1 MDFYRR
7 RDIGI
12 FPAWACGENQQINLL
27 GGEMKRI
34 ILSIFAF
41 IVICSINILAQS
53 EPEIMSYKEYGTIKH
68 KRPYVLKY
76 KTEKGELL
84 YFGIGHAYRYDDPQ
98 IAELER
104 KIAEFRPT
112 LILNESA
119 KEAVEKYGEPGLMS
133 FLAKK
138 HNIPVK
144 SLDPPRM
151 EEIKYILSLRR
162 WTLEQ
167 VMLFY
172 GLRRI
177 PENNK
182 KTNPVSPD
190 ALIEEM
196 LKASAKMP
204 GSDGLPKTLAELE
217 VSVKKHLPAVTDWR
231 KIDQKV
237 FDPNP
242 DLGLFTNDIA
252 DASVNFR
259 GKYMVKTLAAEIEKG
274 ERVLA
279 VVGASHVV
287 KQERALKKI
296 FVK

>member
-1 MDFYRR
+1 MRR
-7 RDIGI
+7 IT
-12 FPAWACGENQQINLL
+12 
-27 GGEMKRI
+27 
-34 ILSIFAF
+34 LSIFAF
-41 IVICSINILAQS
+41 IICSASIFAQS

-68 KRPYVLKY
+68 KRPFVLKF
-76 KTEKGELL
+76 KRGKGELL
-84 YFGIGHAYRYDDPQ
+84 YFGIGHVYRYDDPQ
-98 IAELER
+98 VAELER
-104 KIAEFRPT
+104 QFLEFRPT
-112 LILNESA
+112 LILNESGTPPAVDSA
-119 KEAVEKYGEPGLMS
+119 KEAIEKYGEPGLMS

-138 HNIPVK
+138 YNIPIK

-151 EEIKYILSLRR
+151 EEIKYILGTRR

-182 KTNPVSPD
+182 KTNPASPD

-196 LKASAKMP
+196 LKASVKMP
-204 GSDGLPKTLAELE
+204 GSEGLPKTLTEFEA
-217 VSVKKHLPAVTDWR
+217 SVKKHLPTVSDWR
-231 KIDQKV
+231 KIDQKI

-259 GKYMVKTLAAEIEKG
+259 GKFMVKTLAAEVEKG
-274 ERVLA
+274 ERVFA

-287 KQERALKKI
+287 KQERALKNL
-296 FVK
+296 FVN

>member
-1 MDFYRR
+1 M
-7 RDIGI
+7 
-12 FPAWACGENQQINLL
+12 Q
-27 GGEMKRI
+27 RI
-34 ILSIFAF
+34 IFSIFAF
-41 IVICSINILAQS
+41 IVICSATVFAQS

-68 KRPYVLKY
+68 NRPYVLKF
-76 KTEKGELL
+76 KREKGELL

-104 KIAEFRPT
+104 QFTKFRPT
-112 LILNESA
+112 LILNESGTPPAAESA

-138 HNIPVK
+138 YNIPIK
-144 SLDPPRM
+144 SLDAPRM
-151 EEIKYILSLRR
+151 DEIKYILSTKR

-177 PENNK
+177 PENNRK
-182 KTNPVSPD
+182 INPASPD

-196 LKASAKMP
+196 LKASSKMP
-204 GSDGLPKTLAELE
+204 GSENLPKTLAEFE
-217 VSVKKHLPAVTDWR
+217 ASVKKHLPTVADWR
-231 KIDQKV
+231 KIDQRV

-242 DLGLFTNDIA
+242 DLGLFTNDLA

-259 GKYMVKTLAAEIEKG
+259 GKFMVQLLAAEVERG
-274 ERVLA
+274 ERVFA
-279 VVGASHVV
+279 VIGASHVV

-296 FVK
+296 FDR